1 MNATPPVSRPPF
13 DPELSSVL
21 PEIRKALPGFSAET
35 LPQMRQAMDDG
46 LPGVEPPD
54 LTAGGR
60 VTVEERNVPGPDGAP
75 DVTLLILRPAQ
86 ATAHLGAIYHIHGGG
101 MIVGNRTT
109 GIETFLP
116 YAADGLATVVSVE
129 YRLAP
134 ENPHPAPVEDCY
146 AGLVWTAQHAAEL
159 GIDPDKLMVAGTSA
173 GGGLA
178 AATALLARDR
188 QYPALSHQ
196 VLVCPM
202 LDDRGVTPS
211 SQMLEDDGV
220 WDRNDNLFGWSAL
233 LGESRGG
240 DDVSP
245 YAAPARAEDLSGLP
259 RTYLDCGSSE
269 TFRDEI
275 LDYAHR
281 LSVAGVSVDL
291 HMWGGGFHG
300 FDGMVPHASLSRASS
315 AVRDDFIRRALQPRG
330 PAAQQL

>member
-1 MNATPPVSRPPF
+1 MNTTSPVSAPPF

-21 PEIRKALPGFSAET
+21 PEIRKAMPGFSADT
-35 LPQMRQAMDDG
+35 LPEMRQAMEEG

-60 VTVEERNVPGPDGAP
+60 IDVEERTVPGPEGAP
-75 DVTLLILRPAQ
+75 DLTLLILRPAGARA
-86 ATAHLGAIYHIHGGG
+86 ATGAIYHIHGGG
-101 MIVGNRTT
+101 MIVGNRKT
-109 GIETFLP
+109 GIEAFLP

-159 GIDPDKLMVAGTSA
+159 GIDPARLMIAGTSA

-178 AATALLARDR
+178 AGTALLARDR
-188 QYPALSHQ
+188 QYPELSHQ
-196 VLVCPM
+196 VLICPM
-202 LDDRGVTPS
+202 LDDRGITPS
-211 SQMLEDDGV
+211 SQMLEGDGV
-220 WDRNDNLFGWSAL
+220 WDRHDNLFGWTAL

-240 DDVSP
+240 PQVSP

-259 RTYLDCGSSE
+259 RTYLDCGSCE

-300 FDGMVPHASLSRASS
+300 FDVMAAHSGLAQASS
-315 AVRDDFIRRALQPRG
+315 SVRDEFIRRALER
-330 PAAQQL
+330 